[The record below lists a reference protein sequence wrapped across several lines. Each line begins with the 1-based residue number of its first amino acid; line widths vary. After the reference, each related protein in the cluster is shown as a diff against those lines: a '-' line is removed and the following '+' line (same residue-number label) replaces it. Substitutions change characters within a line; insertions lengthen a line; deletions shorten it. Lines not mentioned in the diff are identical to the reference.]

1 MERADLAL
9 WIVEAVE
16 QRAEQVL
23 ARVPDWLWDGESLP
37 VPLDAI
43 ADTHFGLLIR
53 EMENEEMR
61 RLPGA
66 PALAEGGKLSGLLLS
81 GPGEIWVNAE
91 EAAQWPQ
98 RRRFTIAHELGHYE
112 LHCDDDRSLFCRS
125 STVLEDEEDRPPPE
139 PREDE
144 ANVFAAALMMP
155 ARLMRE
161 HYARLRKQPERD
173 CFMEMCELFGASTK
187 AMGRRLHSAV
197 PRADQ
202 A

>member
-9 WIVEAVE
+9 WIVQAVE

-43 ADTHFGLLIR
+43 ADSHFGLLIR

>member
-1 MERADLAL
+1 VEEIER
-9 WIVEAVE
+9 
-16 QRAEQVL
+16 RAEELL
-23 ARVPDWLWDGESLP
+23 ARIPDWLWNGETLP
-37 VPLDAI
+37 VPLDVI
-43 ADTHFGLLIR
+43 ADSHFGLLIR
-53 EMENEEMR
+53 EMEPDEMR

-66 PALAEGGKLSGLLLS
+66 PTLGEGQKLSGLLLS
-81 GPGEIWVNAE
+81 GPGEIWVNAD

-125 STVLEDEEDRPPPE
+125 SSVVEDEADRPTSE

-155 ARLMRE
+155 AHLVRE
-161 HYARLRKQPERD
+161 HYARLRKQPEKD
-173 CFMEMCELFGASTK
+173 CFIEMCQLFGASTK
-187 AMGRRLHSAV
+187 AMGRRLHAAV
-197 PRADQ
+197 PRGDQ